1 MSKKTRLS
9 RSARLCAVAAV
20 LLFVSLLLTL
30 LGDAVPAKF
39 TRPVFFV
46 ALYGVPVLLLAAL
59 FGERGAHRRALDR
72 QAARAPAVLLVL
84 LAGVFFYKYVR
95 EALTAALA
103 RVPALVGLLTAVL
116 GFSFLLF
123 GITIWYAVRDR
134 DVASLRLPER
144 LAVIVGA
151 LYALFRLV
159 HFETVYGFLKIGG
172 AARAVLVSDNVLNL
186 FCLVQYAVDGLVFV
200 LVFLRYRA
208 LALRESETRPAA
220 NRPVVHDVWSADG
233 VGIDTLDDTRL
244 GEA

>member
-1 MSKKTRLS
+1 MSKKTRFS

-20 LLFVSLLLTL
+20 LLSVSLLLTL
-30 LGDAVPAKF
+30 FGSAVPDKF
-39 TRPVFFV
+39 SRPVFFI

-59 FGERGAHRRALDR
+59 LGERGAHRRALDR
-72 QAARAPAVLLVL
+72 KAARAPAVLLWL

-103 RVPALVGLLTAVL
+103 RVPAVTGLLTAVF
-116 GFSFLLF
+116 GFSFLLW
-123 GITIWYAVRDR
+123 GVTVWYAVRDR
-134 DVASLRLPER
+134 EVTSLRLPER
-144 LAVIVGA
+144 LAVVVGA

-172 AARAVLVSDNVLNL
+172 AARGVLTSDNLLNVL
-186 FCLVQYAVDGLVFV
+186 CLVQYAVDALVFI

-208 LALRESETRPAA
+208 LAASESEARPAVA
-220 NRPVVHDVWSADG
+220 RPAVQDVWRADG

-244 GEA
+244 G